1 MADHPDS
8 CSRRLSENA
17 PFTQLFVILKKQCS
31 QYLTYGCAYFFKMP
45 RLERKGLFSDNLLG
59 ILSDLSVHS
68 GNHKSNNS
76 HILHSASG
84 VKYLAAQEK
93 IFLFPLITFTPDR
106 IYYTSGC
113 LAGLTTKDGLTA
125 VIFHHKCC
133 WANGG
138 HH

>member
-1 MADHPDS
+1 LLAS
-8 CSRRLSENA
+8 L
-17 PFTQLFVILKKQCS
+17 
-31 QYLTYGCAYFFKMP
+31 
-45 RLERKGLFSDNLLG
+45 RKGEKYIKLTLSWLINQTATQG
-59 ILSDLSVHS
+59 ILSDLSVRS
-68 GNHKSNNS
+68 GNYKGNNFD
-76 HILHSASG
+76 ILRSASG
-84 VKYLAAQEK
+84 VKDIAAQEK